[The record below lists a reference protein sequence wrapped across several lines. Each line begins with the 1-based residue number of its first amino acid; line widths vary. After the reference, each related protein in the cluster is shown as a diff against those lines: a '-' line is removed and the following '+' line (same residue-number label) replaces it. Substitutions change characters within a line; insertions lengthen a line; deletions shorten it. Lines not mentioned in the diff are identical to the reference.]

1 MNFPLKRTRDNEQ
14 DSTTDTSHAET
25 LRDESLHLHLLSCQK
40 AARHTF
46 SNNLR
51 MPWENVFVGPL
62 ENVEK
67 KFEVP
72 KPVKELIPI
81 ARAVGAKTGDFCAN
95 LSESAFKKA
104 GLRVLKS
111 CDERLWSER
120 LSAGR
125 KAAVRKWTTLVV
137 SEPSAWDIAI
147 RHFSGGKMM
156 FDPCPLAESIKD
168 ALSSKASSTRQSRA
182 NPLFRFMAFCNQSG
196 LKAWPIMEAA
206 VYTFLKS
213 RDDFAPTFPRSLL
226 VSISFAR
233 HALGLRGE
241 IDLTMS
247 GRTKGVSHAWFV
259 RKRNLLQ
266 RPPLSVAQLTRLEDI
281 VGDERRAPQDRIA
294 AGFFCFVAY
303 SRSRYSDALNV
314 TDLKLDVVVVNG
326 KKPGFIEAQTNRVKT
341 SLTLQKKTMFLPIS
355 APINSVAG
363 SDWASTWVRLRASE
377 GLHTGSGKREFVA

>member
-1 MNFPLKRTRDNEQ
+1 
-14 DSTTDTSHAET
+14 
-25 LRDESLHLHLLSCQK
+25 
-40 AARHTF
+40 
-46 SNNLR
+46 
-51 MPWENVFVGPL
+51 
-62 ENVEK
+62 
-67 KFEVP
+67 
-72 KPVKELIPI
+72 
-81 ARAVGAKTGDFCAN
+81 
-95 LSESAFKKA
+95 
-104 GLRVLKS
+104 
-111 CDERLWSER
+111 
-120 LSAGR
+120 
-125 KAAVRKWTTLVV
+125 
-137 SEPSAWDIAI
+137 
-147 RHFSGGKMM
+147 
-156 FDPCPLAESIKD
+156 
-168 ALSSKASSTRQSRA
+168 
-182 NPLFRFMAFCNQSG
+182 
-196 LKAWPIMEAA
+196 
-206 VYTFLKS
+206 
-213 RDDFAPTFPRSLL
+213 
-226 VSISFAR
+226 
-233 HALGLRGE
+233 
-241 IDLTMS
+241 MS